1 VTLWRNR
8 ALYGM
13 ARTES
18 NANDPGRPPFPIPEQ
33 QSAACITSVAASLPE
48 PEQDDFRH
56 HCRRAWARLIR
67 KVWSADPLVCP
78 KCSGRLRIISFIENP
93 PSHLPGGI
101 IPDDF
106 HPNRCYSAP
115 TRKKR
120 TINRPISAH
129 FSALSNSDSFAEILS
144 SRFVNRASFR
154 LIPSPGN

>member
-18 NANDPGRPPFPIPEQ
+18 NANDTGRPPFPIPEQ

-78 KCSGRLRIISFIENP
+78 KSSGPLRIISFIENP

-106 HPNRCYSAP
+106 HANRCYSAP
-115 TRKKR
+115 SRKKR
-120 TINRPISAH
+120 TTIFHMPPANRYILPGHPCHLTHRWGQRKGFAH
-129 FSALSNSDSFAEILS
+129 
-144 SRFVNRASFR
+144 R
-154 LIPSPGN
+154 